1 VFEIFCVSLQKIEML
16 MKSRVVFN
24 KRFLR
29 TLAVYVGIA
38 APYCYL
44 LKAMGVDFISW
55 TGLMV
60 LVMLYV
66 SIDLVRWGLKN

>member
-1 VFEIFCVSLQKIEML
+1 MS
-16 MKSRVVFN
+16 SRVVFN
-24 KRFLR
+24 KKFAKNLV
-29 TLAVYVGIA
+29 VYLGIA

-44 LKAMGVDFISW
+44 LKAMGVDLISW

-66 SIDLVRWGLKN
+66 SIDLIRWGLKD